1 MPPRR
6 APAAPTVD
14 DADTYHMAYA
24 MNTMTAAVAAQT
36 HAKAQR
42 DLEKREREIIAAGFR
57 LLTSFNHQAPPKF
70 SGEGGPDIADLWL
83 QAIERIFGAIHC
95 PEVEKV
101 TLATYQLQGSSEYWW
116 RNTRFLMEAVYE
128 EINWENFKRRFLAK
142 YFPETARERY
152 GEEFLQLRQE
162 GMNVEVYAKKF
173 ESLSRYFRFFRDGI
187 DENYMCRR
195 FQEGLRYE
203 LQDAVVPLGIR
214 QFQVLVEKCQEIED
228 MRNKRVNRQGSFS
241 AGGPSRSSGS
251 SQDSERQRNKPYNR
265 SQDNQGPT
273 RSVNQGTRGSQS
285 GWNRTCYNCGQEGHF
300 ANECGVSKP
309 KEGTACFN
317 CQKPGHFARDCKA
330 PKAGSSANVTQ
341 GTRPAARGRVYCMG
355 TRVSGQTGK
364 AMQRDCQIA
373 GNTLLH

>member
-6 APAAPTVD
+6 ANPVPVIPEVD
-14 DADTYHMAYA
+14 VNQMAYA
-24 MNTMTAAVAAQT
+24 MHTMAAAVTAQS

-70 SGEGGPDIADLWL
+70 SGEGGPDTADLWL
-83 QAIERIFGAIHC
+83 QVIERIFGAIHC
-95 PEVEKV
+95 PEGEKV

-116 RNTRFLMEAVYE
+116 GNTRLIMEAAYE

-152 GEEFLQLRQE
+152 GEEFLQLRQ
-162 GMNVEVYAKKF
+162 GAMNVEAYAKKF

-195 FQEGLRYE
+195 FQDGLRYE

-251 SQDSERQRNKPYNR
+251 SQDSGRQGNKPYNR

-273 RSVNQGTRGSQS
+273 RYVNQRTQGSQG
-285 GWNRTCYNCGQEGHF
+285 GWKRTCYNCGQEGHF

-309 KEGTACFN
+309 KEGAVCFN
-317 CQKPGHFARDCKA
+317 CQKPDHFARDCKA

-341 GTRPAARGRVYCMG
+341 GT
-355 TRVSGQTGK
+355 
-364 AMQRDCQIA
+364 
-373 GNTLLH
+373 

>member
-1 MPPRR
+1 MPPRK
-6 APAAPTVD
+6 APTAPL
-14 DADTYHMAYA
+14 ADNADIYHVAYA
-24 MNTMTAAVAAQT
+24 MNTMAAVVTAQT

-70 SGEGGPDIADLWL
+70 SGEGGPDTADLWL

-95 PEVEKV
+95 LEGEKV

-116 RNTRFLMEAVYE
+116 GNTRLIMEAAYE

-152 GEEFLQLRQE
+152 GEEFLQLRQG
-162 GMNVEVYAKKF
+162 GMNVEAYAKKF
-173 ESLSRYFRFFRDGI
+173 ESLSRFFRFFRFFRDGI
-187 DENYMCRR
+187 DENYMCHR
-195 FQEGLRYE
+195 FQDGLRYE

-214 QFQVLVEKCQEIED
+214 QFQVLVEKCQEVED

-241 AGGPSRSSGS
+241 AGGPSHSSGS
-251 SQDSERQRNKPYNR
+251 RQDGGRQGNKPYSR
-265 SQDNQGPT
+265 PQDNQGPT
-273 RSVNQGTRGSQS
+273 RSVNTRTRGNQS
-285 GWNRTCYNCGQEGHF
+285 GGKPTCRRCGEEGHYVNDCQSPGTVYYNCQR
-300 ANECGVSKP
+300 
-309 KEGTACFN
+309 
-317 CQKPGHFARDCKA
+317 PGHFARDCKA
-330 PKAGSSANVTQ
+330 PRAEPSVDVGR

-355 TRVSGQTGK
+355 TGVSGQTGK

>member
-6 APAAPTVD
+6 APAAPTAD

-24 MNTMTAAVAAQT
+24 MNTMAAAVAAQT

-101 TLATYQLQGSSEYWW
+101 TLDTYQLQGSSKYWW

-142 YFPETARERY
+142 HFPETARERY
-152 GEEFLQLRQE
+152 GEEFLQLRQG
-162 GMNVEVYAKKF
+162 GMNVEAYAKKF
-173 ESLSRYFRFFRDGI
+173 ESLSRFFRFFRDGI
-187 DENYMCRR
+187 DEDYICRR

-214 QFQVLVEKCQEIED
+214 QFQVLVEKCQEVED
-228 MRNKRVNRQGSFS
+228 MRKKRENRQGDFS
-241 AGGPSRSSGS
+241 AGGPSNSSGQNPS
-251 SQDSERQRNKPYNR
+251 SGQNKRKHGNKSGDR
-265 SQDNQGPT
+265 SQNNRGPGRSENQET
-273 RSVNQGTRGSQS
+273 QGSRGGEKQ
-285 GWNRTCYNCGQEGHF
+285 GCFRCGQAGHY
-300 ANECGVSKP
+300 ANECPSPGDI
-309 KEGTACFN
+309 CFN
-317 CQKPGHFARDCKA
+317 CRKPGHFARDCKA
-330 PKAGSSANVTQ
+330 Q
-341 GTRPAARGRVYCMG
+341 RPGRRM
-355 TRVSGQTGK
+355 
-364 AMQRDCQIA
+364 M
-373 GNTLLH
+373 

>member
-6 APAAPTVD
+6 ANPVPVIPEVD
-14 DADTYHMAYA
+14 VNQMAYA
-24 MNTMTAAVAAQT
+24 MHTMAAVVTAQS

-42 DLEKREREIIAAGFR
+42 DLEKRERKIIAAGFR

-70 SGEGGPDIADLWL
+70 SGEGGPDTADLWL

-95 PEVEKV
+95 PEGEKV

-116 RNTRFLMEAVYE
+116 GNTRLIMEAAYE
-128 EINWENFKRRFLAK
+128 EINWENFKRGFLAK
-142 YFPETARERY
+142 YFPETARE
-152 GEEFLQLRQE
+152 
-162 GMNVEVYAKKF
+162 
-173 ESLSRYFRFFRDGI
+173 RDGI

-195 FQEGLRYE
+195 FQDGLRYE
-203 LQDAVVPLGIR
+203 MQDAVVPLSIR

-251 SQDSERQRNKPYNR
+251 SQDSGRQGNKPYNR

-273 RSVNQGTRGSQS
+273 RSVNQGTQGSQG
-285 GWNRTCYNCGQEGHF
+285 GWKRTCYNCGQEGHF

-309 KEGTACFN
+309 KEGTVCFN
-317 CQKPGHFARDCKA
+317 CQKPDHFARDCKA

-341 GTRPAARGRVYCMG
+341 GTRPAARRRVYCMG
-355 TRVSGQTGK
+355 TGVSGQTGK
-364 AMQRDCQIA
+364 AIQRDCQIT
-373 GNTLLH
+373 GNTYCIDFCWGNPLLRVLVCVLLGIVCLSLLLF